1 MQRNELGCRY
11 MDLADIS
18 SLFLITSLKH
28 AGCSVEK
35 IAEII
40 KLTEQIKASGP
51 DWLEAS
57 TMSTLQALYRH
68 IDELNRRQLEIIEQ
82 INITRYLIWDIDHN
96 CSLTSKISETSY
108 TVNDYPGIIPDII
121 QDTDET
127 PEALSNDIWK
137 AYCKKYG
144 FSKD

>member
-1 MQRNELGCRY
+1 M
-11 MDLADIS
+11 
-18 SLFLITSLKH
+18 
-28 AGCSVEK
+28 EK

-40 KLTEQIKASGP
+40 KLTEQIKDSGP
-51 DWLEAS
+51 DRLEAN

-96 CSLTSKISETSY
+96 RSLTSKISETSY
-108 TVNDYPGIIPDII
+108 TANDYPGIIPDVI

-127 PEALSNDIWK
+127 LEALSNDIWK

-144 FSKD
+144 YGKE